1 MKTEET
7 KIVEAF
13 FKTDRGITHLERVGL
28 FISICKAGGSFTV
41 MSSKK
46 YCSITCT
53 RETTMTISRAMT
65 TLKDLGALTMV
76 GGGKNKQYRTA
87 DNWPQIIDEYKHEHA
102 LELAVKKQDSS
113 KRYNEKYN
121 RHPKNVKKTFIENAY
136 EYQASKCPLFKLN
149 QLLKEVRA

>member
-76 GGGKNKQYRTA
+76 EGGKNKQYRTA
-87 DNWPQIIDEYKHEHA
+87 DNWRQVIDEYKHEHA
-102 LELAVKKQDSS
+102 LDLAVKKQESS
-113 KRYNEKYN
+113 KRYNENHKSKP
-121 RHPKNVKKTFIENAY
+121 RKTSKTFLEIAY
-136 EYQASKCPLFKLN
+136 KYQASKCPLFKLN

>member
-1 MKTEET
+1 MNAEERRM
-7 KIVEAF
+7 VEAF

-28 FISICKAGGSFTV
+28 FISICQAGDSLTV

-65 TLKDLGALTMV
+65 TLKDLGALVMV
-76 GGGKNKQYRTA
+76 EGGKNKQYRTA

-102 LELAVKKQDSS
+102 LDLAVKKQESS
-113 KRYNEKYN
+113 KRYNENHK
-121 RHPKNVKKTFIENAY
+121 RRPKKVKKTFIEKAY
-136 EYQASKCPLFKLN
+136 EYQARKCPLFKLN
-149 QLLKEVRA
+149 QLLQEVRA